1 MYKRSL
7 SKSAQKWLVIGAFIV
22 IPLILLFTF
31 TYLPFGEMVSYSFY
45 KMKYIGE
52 KTFVGLRNYKDLF
65 ARKDIFNALK
75 LSLYYMGGS
84 VVQLVIA
91 LLLATIL
98 SFKTKLGNFFKGV
111 LFFPYLINGIAIGF
125 IFKFFFTRGFVFD
138 TVLSWLGIPLES
150 LPYWLKTQG
159 LNNVS
164 LVGTSIWRYLG
175 QNMVLF
181 IGAIMSVD
189 NSLYEAADLDGANK
203 VQEFFHII
211 LPSIKTIVT
220 LNIILSIT
228 GSLSAFEPPFVIT
241 KGANGTGTYFIIMDQ
256 VAHTS
261 LKVGLASAM
270 AVFLLCLIFI
280 ATVLQKIFFKYV
292 FRNADTENNKGASI
306 I

>member
-7 SKSAQKWLVIGAFIV
+7 SKSAQQWLVIGAFIV

-125 IFKFFFTRGFVFD
+125 IFKFFNFVNRKLFQQ
-138 TVLSWLGIPLES
+138 LRI
-150 LPYWLKTQG
+150 YKT
-159 LNNVS
+159 
-164 LVGTSIWRYLG
+164 
-175 QNMVLF
+175 F
-181 IGAIMSVD
+181 A
-189 NSLYEAADLDGANK
+189 
-203 VQEFFHII
+203 
-211 LPSIKTIVT
+211 
-220 LNIILSIT
+220 
-228 GSLSAFEPPFVIT
+228 
-241 KGANGTGTYFIIMDQ
+241 
-256 VAHTS
+256 
-261 LKVGLASAM
+261 
-270 AVFLLCLIFI
+270 
-280 ATVLQKIFFKYV
+280 
-292 FRNADTENNKGASI
+292 
-306 I
+306 

>member
-203 VQEFFHII
+203 VQEF
-211 LPSIKTIVT
+211 
-220 LNIILSIT
+220 
-228 GSLSAFEPPFVIT
+228 
-241 KGANGTGTYFIIMDQ
+241 Y
-256 VAHTS
+256 
-261 LKVGLASAM
+261 
-270 AVFLLCLIFI
+270 
-280 ATVLQKIFFKYV
+280 
-292 FRNADTENNKGASI
+292 
-306 I
+306 